1 MLNHSGLHLN
11 ERGTTRLV
19 NNLCSTLAKWR
30 CLIYVDITFT
40 KMNDL
45 KSHQINVMKNL
56 KPVSS
61 KISTGRPLVNQIT
74 KESDLSSNAKKQV

>member
-19 NNLCSTLAKWR
+19 NNLCSTLAKLR
-30 CLIYVDITFT
+30 CLIYVDITLT

-45 KSHQINVMKNL
+45 ESFQINLMKNL

-61 KISTGRPLVNQIT
+61 KISTGRPSVNQIT
-74 KESDLSSNAKKQV
+74 KESDLSSNAKKQI